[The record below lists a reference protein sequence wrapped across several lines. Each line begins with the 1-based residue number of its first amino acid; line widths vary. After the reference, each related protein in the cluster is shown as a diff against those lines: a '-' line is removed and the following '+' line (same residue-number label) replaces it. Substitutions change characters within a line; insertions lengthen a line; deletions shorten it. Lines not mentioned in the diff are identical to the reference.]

1 MPFTPFR
8 AQKKATLAGLFL
20 LTVISKTLCFV
31 NRRQTEYAEN
41 IVFAEIFPIFC
52 FSLLHFLKICVIIG
66 IYTKYGFRCMTQFEL
81 RGIFMA
87 RRYDSE
93 DAKRR
98 ILSACVRLF
107 IEKGYKRTTMNDII
121 HDADVSAGTFQ
132 NIFRTKDGVLMELA
146 HVMFDGQFGSAR
158 AVVGKNA
165 SPVLLYA
172 VETSIQMTLAELNE
186 NLREIYVEAY
196 THPET
201 AEYIYQHTS
210 TELMQIF
217 GKYLPCCRESDFYEM
232 EIGSAGLM
240 RSYMARPCDKYF
252 TLAHKLERFLSMSLS
267 AYRVPEEEQRAVLDA
282 ISKTDI
288 VAVSNGVMQ
297 KLFEMLAMK
306 FEFELK

>member
-1 MPFTPFR
+1 
-8 AQKKATLAGLFL
+8 
-20 LTVISKTLCFV
+20 
-31 NRRQTEYAEN
+31 
-41 IVFAEIFPIFC
+41 
-52 FSLLHFLKICVIIG
+52 
-66 IYTKYGFRCMTQFEL
+66 MTQFEL

-132 NIFRTKDGVLMELA
+132 NVFRTKDGVLMELVR
-146 HVMFDGQFGSAR
+146 VMFEGQFGSAR

-201 AEYIYQHTS
+201 AEYIYQQTS

-217 GKYLPCCRESDFYEM
+217 GKYLPCCSESDFYEM

-282 ISKTDI
+282 IPKTDI

>member
-1 MPFTPFR
+1 
-8 AQKKATLAGLFL
+8 
-20 LTVISKTLCFV
+20 
-31 NRRQTEYAEN
+31 
-41 IVFAEIFPIFC
+41 
-52 FSLLHFLKICVIIG
+52 
-66 IYTKYGFRCMTQFEL
+66 MTQFEL

-132 NIFRTKDGVLMELA
+132 NVFRTKDGVLMELVR
-146 HVMFDGQFGSAR
+146 VMFEGQFGSAR

-267 AYRVPEEEQRAVLDA
+267 AYRVPEAEQRAVLDA
-282 ISKTDI
+282 IAKTDI

>member
-1 MPFTPFR
+1 
-8 AQKKATLAGLFL
+8 
-20 LTVISKTLCFV
+20 
-31 NRRQTEYAEN
+31 
-41 IVFAEIFPIFC
+41 
-52 FSLLHFLKICVIIG
+52 
-66 IYTKYGFRCMTQFEL
+66 
-81 RGIFMA
+81 MA

-132 NIFRTKDGVLMELA
+132 NVFRTKDGVLMELVR
-146 HVMFDGQFGSAR
+146 VMFEGQFGSAR

-201 AEYIYQHTS
+201 AEYIYQQTS

-217 GKYLPCCRESDFYEM
+217 GKYLPCCSESDFYEM

-267 AYRVPEEEQRAVLDA
+267 AYRVPEAEQRAVLDA
-282 ISKTDI
+282 ISKKDI

>member
-1 MPFTPFR
+1 
-8 AQKKATLAGLFL
+8 
-20 LTVISKTLCFV
+20 
-31 NRRQTEYAEN
+31 
-41 IVFAEIFPIFC
+41 
-52 FSLLHFLKICVIIG
+52 
-66 IYTKYGFRCMTQFEL
+66 
-81 RGIFMA
+81 MA

-132 NIFRTKDGVLMELA
+132 NVFRTKDGVLMELVR
-146 HVMFDGQFGSAR
+146 VMFEGQFGSAR

-201 AEYIYQHTS
+201 AEYIYQQTS

-217 GKYLPCCRESDFYEM
+217 GKYLPCCSESDFYEM

-267 AYRVPEEEQRAVLDA
+267 AYRVPEAEQLAVLDA

>member
-1 MPFTPFR
+1 
-8 AQKKATLAGLFL
+8 
-20 LTVISKTLCFV
+20 
-31 NRRQTEYAEN
+31 
-41 IVFAEIFPIFC
+41 
-52 FSLLHFLKICVIIG
+52 
-66 IYTKYGFRCMTQFEL
+66 MTQFEL

-132 NIFRTKDGVLMELA
+132 NVFRTKDGVLMELVR
-146 HVMFDGQFGSAR
+146 VMFEGQFSSAR

-201 AEYIYQHTS
+201 AEYIYQQTS

-217 GKYLPCCRESDFYEM
+217 GKYLPCCSESDFYEM

>member
-1 MPFTPFR
+1 
-8 AQKKATLAGLFL
+8 
-20 LTVISKTLCFV
+20 
-31 NRRQTEYAEN
+31 
-41 IVFAEIFPIFC
+41 
-52 FSLLHFLKICVIIG
+52 
-66 IYTKYGFRCMTQFEL
+66 MTQFEL

-132 NIFRTKDGVLMELA
+132 NVFRTKDGVLMELVR
-146 HVMFDGQFGSAR
+146 VMFEGQFGSAR

-201 AEYIYQHTS
+201 AEYIYQQTS

-217 GKYLPCCRESDFYEM
+217 GKYLPCCSESDFYEM

-267 AYRVPEEEQRAVLDA
+267 AYRVPEAEQRAVLDA
-282 ISKTDI
+282 IAKTDI

>member
-1 MPFTPFR
+1 
-8 AQKKATLAGLFL
+8 
-20 LTVISKTLCFV
+20 
-31 NRRQTEYAEN
+31 
-41 IVFAEIFPIFC
+41 
-52 FSLLHFLKICVIIG
+52 
-66 IYTKYGFRCMTQFEL
+66 MTQFEL

-132 NIFRTKDGVLMELA
+132 NVFRTKDGVLMELVR
-146 HVMFDGQFGSAR
+146 VMFEGQFGSAR

-201 AEYIYQHTS
+201 AEYIYQQTS

-217 GKYLPCCRESDFYEM
+217 GKYLPCCSESDFYEM

-267 AYRVPEEEQRAVLDA
+267 AYRVPEAEQLAVLDA

>member
-1 MPFTPFR
+1 
-8 AQKKATLAGLFL
+8 
-20 LTVISKTLCFV
+20 
-31 NRRQTEYAEN
+31 
-41 IVFAEIFPIFC
+41 
-52 FSLLHFLKICVIIG
+52 
-66 IYTKYGFRCMTQFEL
+66 MTQFEL

-201 AEYIYQHTS
+201 AEYIYQQTS

-267 AYRVPEEEQRAVLDA
+267 AYRVPEAEQRAVLDA
-282 ISKTDI
+282 IAKTDI

-306 FEFELK
+306 FEFEL

>member
-1 MPFTPFR
+1 
-8 AQKKATLAGLFL
+8 
-20 LTVISKTLCFV
+20 
-31 NRRQTEYAEN
+31 
-41 IVFAEIFPIFC
+41 
-52 FSLLHFLKICVIIG
+52 
-66 IYTKYGFRCMTQFEL
+66 
-81 RGIFMA
+81 MA

-201 AEYIYQHTS
+201 AEYIYQQTS

-267 AYRVPEEEQRAVLDA
+267 AYRVPEAEQRAVLDA
-282 ISKTDI
+282 IAKTDI

>member
-1 MPFTPFR
+1 
-8 AQKKATLAGLFL
+8 
-20 LTVISKTLCFV
+20 
-31 NRRQTEYAEN
+31 
-41 IVFAEIFPIFC
+41 
-52 FSLLHFLKICVIIG
+52 
-66 IYTKYGFRCMTQFEL
+66 
-81 RGIFMA
+81 MA
-87 RRYDSE
+87 RRYESE

-132 NIFRTKDGVLMELA
+132 NVFRTKDGVLMELVR
-146 HVMFDGQFGSAR
+146 VMFEGQFGSAR

-201 AEYIYQHTS
+201 AEYIYQQTS

-217 GKYLPCCRESDFYEM
+217 GKYLPCCSESDFYEM

-267 AYRVPEEEQRAVLDA
+267 AYRVPEAEQLAVLDA

>member
-1 MPFTPFR
+1 
-8 AQKKATLAGLFL
+8 
-20 LTVISKTLCFV
+20 
-31 NRRQTEYAEN
+31 
-41 IVFAEIFPIFC
+41 
-52 FSLLHFLKICVIIG
+52 
-66 IYTKYGFRCMTQFEL
+66 MTQFEL

-132 NIFRTKDGVLMELA
+132 NVFRTKDGVLMELVR
-146 HVMFDGQFGSAR
+146 VMFEGQFGSAR

-201 AEYIYQHTS
+201 AEYIYQQTS

-217 GKYLPCCRESDFYEM
+217 GKYLPCCSESDFYEM

-267 AYRVPEEEQRAVLDA
+267 AYRVPEEEQCAVLDA

>member
-1 MPFTPFR
+1 
-8 AQKKATLAGLFL
+8 
-20 LTVISKTLCFV
+20 
-31 NRRQTEYAEN
+31 
-41 IVFAEIFPIFC
+41 
-52 FSLLHFLKICVIIG
+52 
-66 IYTKYGFRCMTQFEL
+66 
-81 RGIFMA
+81 
-87 RRYDSE
+87 
-93 DAKRR
+93 
-98 ILSACVRLF
+98 
-107 IEKGYKRTTMNDII
+107 
-121 HDADVSAGTFQ
+121 
-132 NIFRTKDGVLMELA
+132 MELVR
-146 HVMFDGQFGSAR
+146 VMFEGQFGSAR

-201 AEYIYQHTS
+201 AEYIYQQTS

-217 GKYLPCCRESDFYEM
+217 GKYLPCCSESDFYEM

-267 AYRVPEEEQRAVLDA
+267 AYRVPEAEQRAVLDA

>member
-1 MPFTPFR
+1 
-8 AQKKATLAGLFL
+8 
-20 LTVISKTLCFV
+20 
-31 NRRQTEYAEN
+31 
-41 IVFAEIFPIFC
+41 
-52 FSLLHFLKICVIIG
+52 
-66 IYTKYGFRCMTQFEL
+66 MTQFEL

-132 NIFRTKDGVLMELA
+132 NVFRTKDGVLMELVR
-146 HVMFDGQFGSAR
+146 VMFEGQFGSAR

-201 AEYIYQHTS
+201 AEYIYQQTS

-217 GKYLPCCRESDFYEM
+217 GKYLPCCSESDFYEM

-282 ISKTDI
+282 IAKTDI

>member
-1 MPFTPFR
+1 
-8 AQKKATLAGLFL
+8 
-20 LTVISKTLCFV
+20 
-31 NRRQTEYAEN
+31 
-41 IVFAEIFPIFC
+41 
-52 FSLLHFLKICVIIG
+52 
-66 IYTKYGFRCMTQFEL
+66 MTQFEL

-132 NIFRTKDGVLMELA
+132 NVFRTKDGVLMELVR
-146 HVMFDGQFGSAR
+146 VMFEGQFGSAR

-201 AEYIYQHTS
+201 AEYIYQQTS

-217 GKYLPCCRESDFYEM
+217 GKYLPCCSESDFYEM

-240 RSYMARPCDKYF
+240 RSYMARPCDEYF

-282 ISKTDI
+282 IAKTDI

>member
-1 MPFTPFR
+1 
-8 AQKKATLAGLFL
+8 
-20 LTVISKTLCFV
+20 
-31 NRRQTEYAEN
+31 
-41 IVFAEIFPIFC
+41 
-52 FSLLHFLKICVIIG
+52 
-66 IYTKYGFRCMTQFEL
+66 
-81 RGIFMA
+81 MA

-132 NIFRTKDGVLMELA
+132 NVFRTKDGVLMELVR
-146 HVMFDGQFGSAR
+146 VMFEGQFGSAR

-201 AEYIYQHTS
+201 AEYIYQQTS

-217 GKYLPCCRESDFYEM
+217 GKYLPCCSESDFYEM

-267 AYRVPEEEQRAVLDA
+267 AYRVPEEEKRAVLDA